1 MNNTNSFESI
11 KKLPKVELHVHLE
24 GAMQAET
31 LQKLSQK
38 NHIDLPVHNLEEI
51 KRWTVFSGFPDFN
64 EKYIL
69 ISNSIRSEEDI
80 YLIAREFL
88 KAQAAQ
94 NIRYSEVTYTAY
106 THVKQAGIPISNQM
120 DALKEASQ
128 WGKENLGTY
137 MRFIIDIARET
148 SPEEGILV
156 AEAAVCNQDKGVVA
170 LGLGG
175 YEVGNPP
182 SKFVKAF
189 AVAHEADL
197 PCILHAGETAG
208 PKSIW
213 DALETGNSLRIG
225 HGIRCL
231 EDPVLVE
238 ELYRRQIP
246 LEVCPTSNVC
256 LGIVTELKEH
266 PLPRLIQQGLYV
278 TINSDDPTLFST
290 CLNEEYLKI
299 MDCFNYSMQEIKQL
313 VKNGIQASFLSMEEK
328 KKLMSE
334 LEDQDFFKE

>member
-1 MNNTNSFESI
+1 MNNSFIKSI
-11 KKLPKVELHVHLE
+11 QDLPKVELHVHLE

-38 NHIDLPVHNLEEI
+38 NHIDLPVHNLDEI

-69 ISNSIRSEEDI
+69 ISRSIQSEEDI
-80 YLIAREFL
+80 YLIAKEFL

-106 THVKQAGIPISNQM
+106 THVEQAGIPISNQL
-120 DALKEASQ
+120 DVLKEASQ
-128 WGKENLGTY
+128 WGEQNLGTY

-148 SPEEGILV
+148 SPEEGVLV
-156 AEAAVCNQDKGVVA
+156 AEAAVRNIDKGVVA

-182 SKFVKAF
+182 SKFARAF
-189 AVAHEADL
+189 AAAHEADL

-208 PKSIW
+208 PESIW

-238 ELYRRQIP
+238 ELRRRQIP

-256 LGIVTELKEH
+256 LGIVPELKEH
-266 PLPRLIQQGLYV
+266 PLPSLIQQGLYI
-278 TINSDDPTLFST
+278 TINSDDPALFST
-290 CLNEEYLKI
+290 CLNEEYQKI
-299 MDCFNYSMQEIKQL
+299 MDCFGYSIQEIKQL
-313 VKNGIQASFLSMEEK
+313 VKNGIRASFLSAEGK
-328 KKLMSE
+328 KGLMSE
-334 LEDQDFFKE
+334 LEDQVL